1 VSSSPKAT
9 PMTTETTSVVNQ
21 GPTETVGSSTTN
33 TQNNIPAWL
42 EGPSQSMVQRADQL
56 SQTPYTPYS
65 GQRVADFSPLM
76 EQAFDRIGGQQVA
89 GQVGTATGLAGAAGQ
104 AALGAGSYDPYTMGR
119 FTGET
124 AQAYMDPYM
133 QNVVN
138 SQLREAQREADV
150 ATTARAGAATR
161 AGAFG
166 GSRQAILDAEAG
178 RNLAMQKGDIQA
190 TGLQRAFES
199 GRSQFGTEDSLREQ
213 SRQFGANLGLQ
224 GAGQAANAAGVL
236 GQLGQT
242 QFGQE
247 MDISQGLGYAG
258 SLQQAQEQA
267 KLDVGYQ
274 DFLAQQKYPYEQ
286 VSWLQGVLSGAPHS
300 TTQTAQTESQSVSTP
315 GEQTST
321 SVSTQTPST
330 TRPSPLSQAVGV
342 GTALYGMSDLA
353 GGGVVQRYA
362 DGGITGLL
370 SEQQLQ
376 QRQQNPQ
383 LPTIARLAAEMQA
396 VENAKIRQ
404 AGLAA
409 PQPPRPTVAEEA
421 MAGLG
426 ALQVPDNLVDSRAGG
441 GLLGYAGGG
450 GVGWERHLEELT
462 NPTQNTG
469 LWDAL
474 KRGFTYSSD
483 AEKAKAAGP
492 TEAQLY
498 QAAIVERARAARE
511 QSAAETARLAAA
523 GAPQTGA
530 RAPLAPTPPPTPPAA
545 PLSAGLSALARQAPP
560 QPTAEPAPMQ
570 PQAQPAD
577 PTMPTSMGG
586 IRDLLM
592 RGSNEQAQI
601 AQDEADQIAKLE
613 ADRLA
618 QFDARQKGAAD
629 ADKPARE
636 RIQSREQEL
645 AAQRKQAKN
654 FAIIRAGLAMM
665 SGESPHAL
673 VNIGRGLSKG
683 LEGYAVDTAK
693 IDEAR
698 EGLRSE
704 LDRLDQLRQQAM
716 SAAGEKRDNLVVE
729 MRKAEIAARNA
740 FKKTATAAGVQA
752 DNVVAT
758 AAVQAMMKS
767 REMGEQYQYKL
778 GEIQATGAEA
788 RRTQAARPVG
798 GGAPSTRGEL
808 TQKDIATMRA
818 KAAQE
823 YAGDR
828 LLQRKYP
835 TAQAYVD
842 FVMNTAMGATASPA
856 GVQFLGFE

>member
-1 VSSSPKAT
+1 VSGRKPT
-9 PMTTETTSVVNQ
+9 PTTTETTSVVNQ

-42 EGPSQSMVQRADQL
+42 EGPAQGMVGRAVEL
-56 SQTPYTPYS
+56 SQTPYAGYD
-65 GQRVADFSPLM
+65 GQRIADFSPLM

-89 GQVGTATGLAGAAGQ
+89 GQLGTATGLAGAAGQ
-104 AALGAGSYDPYTMGR
+104 AAMGAGSYDPYSMGR
-119 FTGET
+119 FTGDT

-138 SQLREAQREADV
+138 SQMREAQREADI
-150 ATTARAGAATR
+150 ATTTRAGAATR

-199 GRSQFGTEDSLREQ
+199 GRSQFGTEDALREQ

-224 GAGQAANAAGVL
+224 GAGQAINAAGVL

-247 MDISQGLGYAG
+247 MDITQGLGYAG
-258 SLQQAQEQA
+258 SLQQAQEQS
-267 KLDVGYQ
+267 KLDVDYQ
-274 DFLAQQKYPYEQ
+274 DFLAQQRHPYEQ
-286 VSWLQGVLSGAPHS
+286 VSWLQGVLAGTPHS
-300 TTQTAQTESQSVSTP
+300 TTQTSQTESQSVSTP

-321 SVSTQTPST
+321 TVSTQTPST
-330 TRPSPLSQAVGV
+330 SKPSPISQAVGV
-342 GTALYGMSDLA
+342 GTALYGLSDLA
-353 GGGVVQRYA
+353 SGGVVQRYA

-370 SEQQLQ
+370 SDQQLQ

-396 VENAKIRQ
+396 MENAKIRQ
-404 AGLAA
+404 AGQAA
-409 PQPPRPTVAEEA
+409 PQPPRPTVAEETL
-421 MAGLG
+421 AGLG
-426 ALQVPDNLVDSRAGG
+426 ALPMPDTLVDSRAGG

-492 TEAQLY
+492 TEAQLH

-530 RAPLAPTPPPTPPAA
+530 RAPLAPTPPSAPP
-545 PLSAGLSALARQAPP
+545 SAGLSALARQVAP
-560 QPTAEPAPMQ
+560 QPAAASAPMQ

-592 RGSNEQAQI
+592 RGANDQAQI

-618 QFDARQKGAAD
+618 QFDERQKGAAD
-629 ADKPARE
+629 ADKPARD
-636 RIQSREQEL
+636 RIQTREQEL

-698 EGLRSE
+698 EGLRAE
-704 LDRLDQLRQQAM
+704 LDRLDQLRQQAL

-729 MRKAEIAARNA
+729 MRKAQITAVNA

-752 DNVVAT
+752 DNVVAQ
-758 AAVQAMMKS
+758 AAVQAMMRS
-767 REMGEQYQYKL
+767 REMGEQHQYKL

-798 GGAPSTRGEL
+798 GGGGASTRGEL
-808 TQKDIATMRA
+808 TQKDLATMRA